1 VQHCLK
7 LPAKSNW
14 EFPQLEGLSG
24 SRKPLLVSINS
35 CIHYL
40 HLHRKKDEPASGMPL
55 VGKKKKLAVERH
67 KAASSAG
74 SLN

>member
-55 VGKKKKLAVERH
+55 VGKKKNWQWKGTKQQALQDP
-67 KAASSAG
+67 
-74 SLN
+74 